1 MPNDERGNG
10 SGLPKEL
17 EWQIDTPFMD
27 RFVAMGAVK
36 LLAVY
41 AVLSAI
47 ILLVIPQVY
56 MLLTL
61 SLVFA
66 FLIILVIF
74 GSHKQLQFRLDSRSV
89 EFTTS
94 ARIGGAN
101 KVIAYLTLILG
112 IANDRPGAVVVGVT
126 GVSQPSRSSRGW
138 SVEWKDVREVTFYP
152 RERVVMLKEKR
163 FTSGL
168 GGGLT
173 SLRIYCT
180 PENYETVAA
189 MSLAHTGKKKTVPK

>member
-10 SGLPKEL
+10 NRLPKEL
-17 EWQIDTPFMD
+17 EWQIDTPFLD

-47 ILLVIPQVY
+47 VLLVIPQIY
-56 MLLTL
+56 ILFALT
-61 SLVFA
+61 LVFA
-66 FLIILVIF
+66 ILLLLVIF
-74 GSHKQLQFRLDSRSV
+74 GSRKRLQFRVDSKSAG
-89 EFTTS
+89 FTAP

-101 KVIAYLTLILG
+101 KIIGYLTLILG
-112 IANDRPGAVVVGVT
+112 IANDRPGAVVVGAT
-126 GVSQPSRSSRGW
+126 GASQPSRSSRGW
-138 SVEWKDVREVTFYP
+138 GVEWKDVRKVELYP
-152 RERVVMLKEKR
+152 RERIVMLKEKR
-163 FTSGL
+163 FTGGL

-180 PENYETVAA
+180 PENYETVAM
-189 MSLAHTGKKKTVPK
+189 MSMAHTGKKKTVPK